1 MRRFGSILF
10 HLLLCHF
17 TFTFTF
23 TSARDRTPDNGK
35 ILLFEIPKY
44 TVNLSFQDG
53 ATKMSDSQRS
63 EFDNFL
69 NKATRAHLYGYFETM
84 LLETTDGLDKSVLYA
99 IITNSKPCQGTGT
112 QGGTVKTGIC
122 IHISGN
128 AQFKQ
133 WLLSEVDDF
142 QQSTVDAWVEGA
154 FIGTEGS
161 NDYQNLVK
169 EILEH
174 FKVEDVAISKYET
187 LKEIAETVTFTNT
200 PGQTQTSAPENTPVD
215 PDVETNPLVNG
226 EIKNPGDNSNEK
238 NSSGTRTSLSA
249 TIAVISLFGA
259 AGMFAWK
266 RNRDGKVADG
276 HLLLNV
282 EQYSDYSEDG
292 DKTSRSL
299 SGELQLDET
308 ERYYEKYDEEDG
320 IQFIPVPA
328 KFDKRLM
335 DKRTKAVTQNVTPR
349 RYVKAASPFEILYG
363 AAFSHCDQEK
373 VARAHGQVTKKR
385 GKSIKVS
392 GQKIRRNEPL
402 TPMNTISE
410 ANEEEVLKSAPSSAS
425 EACFPQ
431 IMSSISSFMEKRA
444 PSPVNVSMHSNT
456 SDLDEEEEPMNMK
469 KEEFVVYRDF
479 PRHDGTPCVMFTP
492 VQDVEWSDDGPLALS
507 PEGKKVLMNDT
518 STDTDIDLAHPS
530 PYESPTPKQEDQI
543 DNFVDKLE
551 NLIAARSRQ
560 YEQRKQHD
568 LESAERKKARTL
580 EKRRKKGGDEHASL
594 LNSDECSSQ
603 NEIDFEDRKDEFVDD
618 EVEPTVRS
626 MLAPEKIDDAEP
638 KSDYGQIDDD
648 RDGHEPSK
656 EPDGTVKNDVEEETD
671 AESCA
676 KANIEPEIS
685 VEQDTNAS
693 PAVLLIPFESNDEDI
708 LIDND
713 HISTGYSN
721 NASNSSILS
730 LSESAGEHEEVFSL
744 EHRDSGTQGDQELLS
759 LQNPSAFEKI
769 TQNEDESKHEHQEDG
784 GSSLNDEIN
793 EDSLHIAHETNEGT
807 ASKNEREKIIQSS
820 LIDNEKVE
828 ISLQNPSAFEK
839 ITQNEDESKH
849 EHQEDGGS
857 SLNDEIN
864 EDSYGE
870 TNSLYIAHETNEG
883 TASKNEQEKSII
895 QSSLIDNEKV
905 ERNESTTIKGD
916 DDSTSAERVSLLVK
930 EESPALE
937 SSGNETEESNE
948 VEKDEI
954 SLSSVDSR
962 IVGSPIDLE
971 LASAYVEEI
980 ENTVVDKEVETRE
993 DPSTTNSDEEGTQ
1006 TE

>member
-1 MRRFGSILF
+1 LF
-10 HLLLCHF
+10 HLLLCH
-17 TFTFTF
+17 FTFTF

-215 PDVETNPLVNG
+215 PGVETNPLVNG

-373 VARAHGQVTKKR
+373 VARAHGHVTKKR

-425 EACFPQ
+425 EAFFPQ

-456 SDLDEEEEPMNMK
+456 SDVDEEEEPMNMK

-492 VQDVEWSDDGPLALS
+492 VQDVEWSEDGPLALS

-580 EKRRKKGGDEHASL
+580 ERRRKKGGDEHASL

-626 MLAPEKIDDAEP
+626 MLAPEEIDDAEP

-744 EHRDSGTQGDQELLS
+744 EYRDSGTQGDQELLS

-793 EDSLHIAHETNEGT
+793 EDSYGETNSLHIAHETNEGT
-807 ASKNEREKIIQSS
+807 ASKNER
-820 LIDNEKVE
+820 
-828 ISLQNPSAFEK
+828 
-839 ITQNEDESKH
+839 
-849 EHQEDGGS
+849 
-857 SLNDEIN
+857 
-864 EDSYGE
+864 
-870 TNSLYIAHETNEG
+870 
-883 TASKNEQEKSII
+883 EKSII

-905 ERNESTTIKGD
+905 ERNESTAIKGD
-916 DDSTSAERVSLLVK
+916 DGSTSAERVSLLVK

-937 SSGNETEESNE
+937 SSGNEPEESNE

-954 SLSSVDSR
+954 SLSSVDSG

-971 LASAYVEEI
+971 LTSAYVEEI

>member
-1 MRRFGSILF
+1 
-10 HLLLCHF
+10 
-17 TFTFTF
+17 
-23 TSARDRTPDNGK
+23 
-35 ILLFEIPKY
+35 
-44 TVNLSFQDG
+44 
-53 ATKMSDSQRS
+53 
-63 EFDNFL
+63 
-69 NKATRAHLYGYFETM
+69 
-84 LLETTDGLDKSVLYA
+84 
-99 IITNSKPCQGTGT
+99 
-112 QGGTVKTGIC
+112 
-122 IHISGN
+122 
-128 AQFKQ
+128 
-133 WLLSEVDDF
+133 
-142 QQSTVDAWVEGA
+142 
-154 FIGTEGS
+154 
-161 NDYQNLVK
+161 
-169 EILEH
+169 
-174 FKVEDVAISKYET
+174 
-187 LKEIAETVTFTNT
+187 
-200 PGQTQTSAPENTPVD
+200 
-215 PDVETNPLVNG
+215 
-226 EIKNPGDNSNEK
+226 
-238 NSSGTRTSLSA
+238 
-249 TIAVISLFGA
+249 
-259 AGMFAWK
+259 
-266 RNRDGKVADG
+266 
-276 HLLLNV
+276 
-282 EQYSDYSEDG
+282 
-292 DKTSRSL
+292 
-299 SGELQLDET
+299 
-308 ERYYEKYDEEDG
+308 
-320 IQFIPVPA
+320 
-328 KFDKRLM
+328 
-335 DKRTKAVTQNVTPR
+335 
-349 RYVKAASPFEILYG
+349 
-363 AAFSHCDQEK
+363 
-373 VARAHGQVTKKR
+373 
-385 GKSIKVS
+385 
-392 GQKIRRNEPL
+392 
-402 TPMNTISE
+402 
-410 ANEEEVLKSAPSSAS
+410 
-425 EACFPQ
+425 
-431 IMSSISSFMEKRA
+431 
-444 PSPVNVSMHSNT
+444 
-456 SDLDEEEEPMNMK
+456 
-469 KEEFVVYRDF
+469 
-479 PRHDGTPCVMFTP
+479 
-492 VQDVEWSDDGPLALS
+492 
-507 PEGKKVLMNDT
+507 MNDT

-580 EKRRKKGGDEHASL
+580 ERRRKKGGDEHASL

-721 NASNSSILS
+721 NRSNSSILI

-744 EHRDSGTQGDQELLS
+744 EYRDSGTQGDQELLS

-793 EDSLHIAHETNEGT
+793 EDSYGETNSLHIAHETNEGT
-807 ASKNEREKIIQSS
+807 ASKNER
-820 LIDNEKVE
+820 
-828 ISLQNPSAFEK
+828 
-839 ITQNEDESKH
+839 
-849 EHQEDGGS
+849 
-857 SLNDEIN
+857 
-864 EDSYGE
+864 
-870 TNSLYIAHETNEG
+870 
-883 TASKNEQEKSII
+883 EKSII

-937 SSGNETEESNE
+937 SSGNEPEESNE

-971 LASAYVEEI
+971 VI